1 MQLAPTLNTA
11 ASSSY
16 FMGGLG
22 TIAYGL
28 SSTRGLWK
36 WYRYGELYT
45 NTDNLLPLA
54 AGELVN
60 AGLPNNLFIKLP
72 ALPFFVASIALDIFS
87 DEEVISEKCG
97 DFIEACLGTVPV
109 NSRIVWTPGTSTFT
123 VTCLSYTTRNITTRV
138 YDVGCNALQI
148 GLRSMRVVMRVVDI
162 IDVAFNSGNIQ
173 EVAERSVREGGVHIP
188 KCLDA
193 LTRNKHAILS
203 KLKKGETVFGRVIEA
218 LGGNPK
224 HINESVES
232 LFSYLEPGLKVYQ
245 KACATFGDG
254 VFAIVKKGVHDIAT
268 MVVDEKTVN
277 QYYNPELDPTNPFS
291 KHNKFITCTVEVISF
306 SHVVK
311 KTAKKAVIEELVDA
325 PIVTSIEPIKEV
337 KPMIHL
343 YDLGPEPLKKF
354 EPCKGQFQ
362 SPTKKKSPALPT
374 KPLIDPCTYRMI
386 DNVRKESI

>member
-1 MQLAPTLNTA
+1 MQSLTLNTA
-11 ASSSY
+11 PSSSY
-16 FMGGLG
+16 FMGLG
-22 TIAYGL
+22 TLAYGL

-54 AGELVN
+54 AGEIVN

-87 DEEVISEKCG
+87 DERFISKKCG
-97 DFIEACLGTVPV
+97 DLTEACLCNVPV

-138 YDVGCNALQI
+138 YDVGCNALEI
-148 GLRSMRVVMRVVDI
+148 GLRSMRVVMRVMDI
-162 IDVAFNSGNIQ
+162 VDVAFNSGNIQ
-173 EVAERSVREGGVHIP
+173 EIAERSVREGGVHIP
-188 KCLDA
+188 KCLAA
-193 LTRNKHAILS
+193 LEEHKHIILS
-203 KLKKGETVFGRVIEA
+203 KLKGETVFGRVIEA
-218 LGGNPK
+218 LGGNPQ
-224 HINESVES
+224 HISGSVES
-232 LFSYLEPGLKVYQ
+232 LFSYLEPGLKVYK

-254 VFAIVKKGVHDIAT
+254 AFAIFKKGVHDIAT
-268 MVVDEKTVN
+268 MVIDEKTVN
-277 QYYNPELDPTNPFS
+277 KYYNPELDPTNPFS
-291 KHNKFITCTVEVISF
+291 KHNKLITCKVEVISF

-311 KTAKKAVIEELVDA
+311 RTAKKAVIEELVDA
-325 PIVTSIEPIKEV
+325 PIVASIEPGKEV

-362 SPTKKKSPALPT
+362 SPTKKKSPGLRT
-374 KPLIDPCTYRMI
+374 KPPIE
-386 DNVRKESI
+386 VVV